1 MQFSDSTPE
10 PPSDFDEELAAT
22 VSRLFW
28 LKDQSKIEIADQLK
42 ISRFKVA
49 RILEDA
55 RRYGIARIE
64 IVEPTQRTER
74 LAEQVRDAYGLKD
87 VRISTLPMGSPGG
100 LAGLGATA
108 AAYLDEHIG
117 PGMTV
122 GVGWGSTLAEV
133 VGHLSPGVRAD
144 VLQLAGGFASSDG
157 DFNGAH
163 LVLQAASVLGG
174 EPYLLH
180 APALVSSASARD
192 VLREDETIARTAA
205 RYADLDII
213 VTGVGVRRAEAKSA
227 LYRGSVLSPVVH
239 AELERRRVVG
249 DACCHFIDDDGQV
262 IDALAERVTGV
273 SVDEI
278 RATPLRMAVAGGVEK
293 EGPVRAALR
302 SGLPNVLVTDL
313 VTARALIESTQRFG
327 AEEKAEIA

>member
-1 MQFSDSTPE
+1 MQLSDSTPE
-10 PPSDFDEELAAT
+10 LPSDFDEELAAT

-28 LKDQSKIEIADQLK
+28 LDDQSKIEIADQLK
-42 ISRFKVA
+42 LSRFKVA

-64 IVEPTQRTER
+64 IVEPTQRIER
-74 LAEQVRDAYGLKD
+74 LAEQVRTTYGLRD

-108 AAYLDEHIG
+108 AAYLDEHVA

-133 VGHLSPGVRAD
+133 VGHLSPSGPAD
-144 VLQLAGGFASSDG
+144 VLQLAGGFASSDS

-163 LVLQAASVLGG
+163 LVLQAASALQG

-180 APALVSSASARD
+180 APALVSNASARN
-192 VLREDETIARTAA
+192 VLRGDETIARTAA

-213 VTGVGVRRAEAKSA
+213 VTGVGVRRADMKSA
-227 LYRGSVLSPVVH
+227 LYRGNVLSTSVH
-239 AELERRRVVG
+239 AELKRRHVVG
-249 DACCHFIDDDGQV
+249 DACCHFIDSDGR
-262 IDALAERVTGV
+262 IIEALAERVTGV
-273 SVDEI
+273 SIDEI
-278 RATPLRMAVAGGVEK
+278 RATPIRMAVAGGGEK
-293 EGPVRAALR
+293 EGPIRAALR
-302 SGLPNVLVTDL
+302 SGLPNVLVTDIA
-313 VTARALIESTQRFG
+313 TARALSESSTRPDSHDR
-327 AEEKAEIA
+327 EKSA